1 LTDTD
6 GDKIRWYG
14 NQDNDTSTHTYFTD
28 NRPPFLHDQ
37 FEAVVAKL
45 KELTTTK
52 DGNGDS
58 VVEFVAMRRCERV
71 HFVAYRFT
79 SDWAYRRYSREVQE
93 LGLSLGRGGFEPW
106 HPSRDDYAHYLA

>member
-1 LTDTD
+1 
-6 GDKIRWYG
+6 
-14 NQDNDTSTHTYFTD
+14 
-28 NRPPFLHDQ
+28 
-37 FEAVVAKL
+37 
-45 KELTTTK
+45 
-52 DGNGDS
+52 
-58 VVEFVAMRRCERV
+58 MRRCERV